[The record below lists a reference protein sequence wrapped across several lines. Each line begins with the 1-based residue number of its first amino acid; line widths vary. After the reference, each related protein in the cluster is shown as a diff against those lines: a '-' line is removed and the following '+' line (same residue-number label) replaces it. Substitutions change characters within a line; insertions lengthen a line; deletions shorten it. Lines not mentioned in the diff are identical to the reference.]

1 MPQFLYTARDVK
13 GTRVKG
19 KVEAKTRDVAANV
32 LREKGL
38 FIVSLQDHSESSFAA
53 LQAKFGGIKQD
64 DIVNMT
70 RQLATMIN
78 AGLPLIQ
85 SFTIL
90 ESQATPALKKVL
102 RMVIRDIEG
111 GANLG
116 NALKK
121 HPNVFTRIYVSLVEA
136 GEAAGALDKILN
148 RLADTLEKQK
158 EFRAKT
164 KGALIYPGIVFAA
177 MLIVMVVM
185 MVFVIPQMTEL
196 YSDFGADLP
205 VPTQILINMSDFMRN
220 SWYVFVAAIAGAYV
234 LFTMW
239 VKTES
244 GRFRFDKFK
253 LKIPV
258 MGPLQQK
265 MLVTEFS
272 RTMSLMITAG
282 ISLLQALEIVK
293 TGLDNQLYRLAV
305 EEASSDVEKGKS
317 LSSSLEKQNIFPLLL
332 PQMVA
337 VGEETGQLDDLLT
350 KLSVYYEAETEHAI
364 KNLTTAMEPIIMVVL
379 GVGVGFLIVAII
391 MPIYSLT
398 SQF

>member
-1 MPQFLYTARDVK
+1 MPQFLYTARDAK

-19 KVEAKTRDVAANV
+19 KVEAKNRDIAANV

-38 FIVSLQDHSESSFAA
+38 FIVSLQDHSESSFAV
-53 LQAKFGGIKQD
+53 LRAKFGGIKQD

-121 HPNVFTRIYVSLVEA
+121 HPSVFTRIYISLVEA

-164 KGALIYPGIVFAA
+164 KGALIYPGIVFTA
-177 MLIVMVVM
+177 MLVVVVVM

-220 SWYVFVAAIAGAYV
+220 SWYVFVAAIAGGFV
-234 LFTMW
+234 LFNMW
-239 VKTES
+239 VKTEA
-244 GRFRFDKFK
+244 GRFRFDRFK

-350 KLSVYYEAETEHAI
+350 KLAVYYEAETEHAI